1 MPTGGPVPRPDGPV
15 RCYRPAMRA
24 LSPRTVGLA
33 VLVVGVVVA
42 LLPGWVLPAR
52 WLGPA
57 DASPGTATLPPRF
70 ADYSYL
76 TGSVSASPPGRAIAV
91 YQHGFGVEFMDFPQ
105 AVVAG
110 ADGDV
115 YRRLDV
121 AERRAGGET
130 QGDPAVMQLSPDGT
144 RVAVGD
150 WVTSAPDIAVV
161 DLTTGDSRALPV
173 PGGRSAIPL
182 AWSPDATLLAPSW
195 RSNSSPPA
203 TARSAGHPRAAVA
216 PDN

>member
-15 RCYRPAMRA
+15 RFYRPAMRA

-42 LLPGWVLPAR
+42 LLPGWVPPAR

-57 DASPGTATLPPRF
+57 DAGPGAATLPPRF

-150 WVTSAPDIAVV
+150 WATSAPDIAVV

-182 AWSPDATLLAPSW
+182 AWSPDSTLLAPSW
-195 RSNSSPPA
+195 RSTSSRPT
-203 TARSAGHPRAAVA
+203 TAR
-216 PDN
+216 